1 MCWSWFPIRPSIST
15 GSSPWF
21 FNKITSPHI
30 ESLGPRVKIS
40 KTIHIIHPVVQYLPR
55 EFFAR
60 RIKRLTCALAQKTV
74 DGEISL
80 QDLSQFPFWSN
91 KNHRMKVKTES
102 KHWFGGPQRAYL
114 CYFKPFSCL
123 NQFLRHVAWSSWTL
137 SEWEPIRTT
146 QMTPG
151 FDGRPGF
158 LWIKTFYLVGQNLQ
172 TNGHL
177 LFFPSLF
184 RSFWIVTPIVQDCC
198 W

>member
-40 KTIHIIHPVVQYLPR
+40 KTIHPVIQYLPR

-102 KHWFGGPQRAYL
+102 KQLFGG
-114 CYFKPFSCL
+114 S
-123 NQFLRHVAWSSWTL
+123 
-137 SEWEPIRTT
+137 TT
-146 QMTPG
+146 RLP
-151 FDGRPGF
+151 
-158 LWIKTFYLVGQNLQ
+158 LLLQ
-172 TNGHL
+172 TL
-177 LFFPSLF
+177 LMLESIFEACGLIQLDIKWMRTNKDNPNDTW
-184 RSFWIVTPIVQDCC
+184 FW